1 MALIVSVETLRE
13 VLRVG
18 AAVSDG
24 RLERVLGAS
33 QQSVLRYLNLDYV
46 PLTAGPTVD
55 DLGTDTID
63 NLGQDYANNPGV
75 QTAIITVAVDTFG
88 AEVAPGGNSNGLDFT
103 PVPRVNAYT
112 VERAVKAHCLD
123 LMTWGI
129 A

>member
-18 AAVSDG
+18 GAVSDG
-24 RLERVLGAS
+24 RLERVLGAT
-33 QQSVLRYLNLDYV
+33 QASVLRYLETLDTEGE
-46 PLTAGPTVD
+46 P
-55 DLGTDTID
+55 IE
-63 NLGQDYANNPGV
+63 YADNPGV

-112 VERAVKAHCLD
+112 VERAVKAHCLEF
-123 LMTWGI
+123 MSWGI
-129 A
+129 S